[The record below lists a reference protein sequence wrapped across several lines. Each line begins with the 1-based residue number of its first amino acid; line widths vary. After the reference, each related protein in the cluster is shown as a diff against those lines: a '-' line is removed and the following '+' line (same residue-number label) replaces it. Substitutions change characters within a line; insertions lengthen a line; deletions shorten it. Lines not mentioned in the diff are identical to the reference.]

1 MPPKI
6 KYLNFLASF
15 GISVFFASGSRMQ
28 AFFRL
33 NSEADSFE
41 SLPYPSSFFLSL
53 SLFTFA
59 SQRFLFP
66 AISEICLYSIKHHFE
81 SLGSRCSIIK
91 IGISLKYINHI
102 KILLQGLATSF
113 RAYS

>member
-28 AFFRL
+28 AFL
-33 NSEADSFE
+33 KLSSLADFSVTF
-41 SLPYPSSFFLSL
+41 PYFASFFLSL

-66 AISEICLYSIKHHFE
+66 AIFEMCLYSIKHHFE
-81 SLGSRCSIIK
+81 SLGSRCSIMK
-91 IGISLKYINHI
+91 VGISLKYINHI
-102 KILLQGLATSF
+102 
-113 RAYS
+113 